1 MMLRLMFLALFVMVL
16 ISLGCSKPANYLYVD
31 VPIPFH
37 TNTFRVKDVSTG
49 AHGSGS
55 GDVDVLW
62 LVGGMTE
69 EAGNFSAGMSKW
81 INWFVPNNTN
91 WNMAVIGNSVSP
103 APYLGMATPFTYQTA
118 NPIPTFISAVSTAL
132 NGPDDEMIF
141 DPLVANLTRYPNFVN
156 SNSTLLVILSNDAP
170 DFSMQNT
177 SAQAVLQFLV
187 NLKGGNSS
195 LVAVYGVFG
204 ADDLG
209 CDYSQIDGGWYY
221 SGSQIEALI
230 NATGGKNYSLCDTDF
245 GTSLQAIA
253 GDLGNRFHNH
263 AFFQTLYL
271 GETIDA
277 STVAVYFHN
286 QVMPQGPA
294 SAGGQWQFDPQLNAV
309 VFNDMNFATGD
320 VEDVTVTYK
329 R

>member
-1 MMLRLMFLALFVMVL
+1 MMFRLMFLTLFAM
-16 ISLGCSKPANYLYVD
+16 LGCSKPANYLYVD
-31 VPIPFH
+31 QPIPFH
-37 TNTFRVKDVSTG
+37 TATFRVKDVATG
-49 AHGSGS
+49 AHGSGN
-55 GDVDVLW
+55 GQLDVLW

-69 EAGNFSAGMSKW
+69 EAGNFAAGASKW
-81 INWFVPNNTN
+81 MDWFVANNTN
-91 WNMAVIGNSVSP
+91 WNLAIIGNSIQAP
-103 APYLGMATPFTYQTA
+103 PYLGMSTPFTYQSPTPSKTFTA
-118 NPIPTFISAVSTAL
+118 GVTSAL

-141 DPLVANLTRYPNFVN
+141 DPLVQNLNRYPNFLT
-156 SNSTLLVILSNDAP
+156 SGSTLLIILSNDAP
-170 DFSMQNT
+170 DFSFQNT

-187 NLKGGNSS
+187 NLKGGDQN

-209 CDYSQIDGGWYY
+209 CDFSQIDGGWYY
-221 SGSQIEALI
+221 HGSQVETLI

-245 GTSLQAIA
+245 GTSLQSIS

-271 GETIDA
+271 GETVNPA
-277 STVAVYFHN
+277 TVTVYFHN
-286 QVMPQGPA
+286 QAMPQGPA